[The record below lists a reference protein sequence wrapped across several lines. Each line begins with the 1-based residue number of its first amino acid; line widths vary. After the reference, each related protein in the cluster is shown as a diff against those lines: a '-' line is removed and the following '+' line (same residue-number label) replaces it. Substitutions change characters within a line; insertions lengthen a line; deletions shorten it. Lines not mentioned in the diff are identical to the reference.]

1 MTEQELWYWLCNI
14 EGVGNKRIHCLIEQF
29 LHPENVFR
37 AEKKELLMVKGITE
51 NVASSIINSRNLNK
65 VQENYAKL
73 IEKGI
78 YFLNQTQ
85 TEYPERLKHIYN
97 PPYGLYYRG
106 NMPEQEK
113 LAIAIVGARSCTN
126 YGREVANYFARELA
140 KKGVQIISGL
150 ARGIDSFAHRG
161 AMEAEKGT
169 FGVLGCGIDICY
181 PAEHIELYMEMQKQG
196 GILSEYGIGVIAKPG
211 YFPMRNRIISGLSD
225 GILLVEAKEKSGS
238 LITIELGLE
247 QGKDIFVIPGRI
259 EDSCSKG
266 CNRLIQMGGELV
278 ESPEDILE
286 NYQIKMETKCKD
298 FKKKNN
304 LLEKKEKIVYAC
316 VSLMPKHINEITG
329 ETKLQMAEVVEV
341 LMILEQKGYI
351 KQVVKNYYVV
361 NSN

>member
-1 MTEQELWYWLCNI
+1 MTEQEFWYWLCNI
-14 EGVGNKRIHCLIEQF
+14 EGVGNKRIEYLIEQF
-29 LHPENVFR
+29 LLPEYVFQ
-37 AEKKELLMVKGITE
+37 AGKKELLMVKGITE
-51 NVASSIINSRNLNK
+51 KAATSIINSRNLDK
-65 VQENYAKL
+65 IQENYAKL
-73 IEKGI
+73 AEKGI

-85 TEYPERLKHIYN
+85 IEYPKRLKHIYN

-106 NMPEQEK
+106 NMPEEEK
-113 LAIAIVGARSCTN
+113 LTIAIVGARNCTN
-126 YGREVANYFARELA
+126 YGKEVANYFGRELSR
-140 KKGVQIISGL
+140 KGVQIISGL

-161 AMEAEKGT
+161 AIEAEKGT

-181 PAEHIELYMEMQKQG
+181 PAEQIELYMEMQKQG

-238 LITIELGLE
+238 LITVELGLE
-247 QGKDIFVIPGRI
+247 QGKNIFVIPGRI

-266 CNRLIQMGGELV
+266 CNRLIRMGGELV

-286 NYQIKMETKCKD
+286 NYQIKITTKCKD
-298 FKKKNN
+298 LKKKNN

-316 VSLMPKHINEITG
+316 VSLMPKHINEIIG
-329 ETKLQMAEVVEV
+329 ETRLQMTEVIEV
-341 LMILEQKGYI
+341 LITLEQKGYI